1 MAGIIIAP
9 PPPPSFDQARASRP
23 FFQRYGGTGGR
34 AAVCPVGLR
43 ATVPVPRWYFCQP
56 LASRPS
62 RPATGLGNHRWYR
75 GDRDDGTV
83 ERGFALLCS
92 ARKCISSS
100 PPNNGARICGPSP
113 PYTKG
118 WCLALAYLIICGRA
132 SFSPPS
138 PPYPCSQ
145 QLSASGV
152 QKAQQALSTASRH
165 STPAVWMRYLGAS
178 ELDLASSLE
187 ASQPGLLIC
196 AVCHVIPTA
205 ILIRRNLILCHQQPD
220 TAARTQP
227 MYMIGME

>member
-1 MAGIIIAP
+1 MRPSTSSPPHTPHCPHHTAHTTLGFPKSAIGIKQQNGHDRGKHGERDGRDDLSP
-9 PPPPSFDQARASRP
+9 PPPPPSSFDQARASRP

-75 GDRDDGTV
+75 GDRDDGAV

-100 PPNNGARICGPSP
+100 PPNKGARICGPSP

-138 PPYPCSQ
+138 PPCPCSQ
-145 QLSASGV
+145 QLSASGA

-165 STPAVWMRYLGAS
+165 STPAVWMRYLG
-178 ELDLASSLE
+178 
-187 ASQPGLLIC
+187 GLG
-196 AVCHVIPTA
+196 T
-205 ILIRRNLILCHQQPD
+205 
-220 TAARTQP
+220 
-227 MYMIGME
+227 